1 MLALKGG
8 VISVDIKWDCDL
20 DWDFDSYCLPK
31 YNFVILDDTGWNFR
45 HGKYHEENRRTLI
58 KAYGLKFLL
67 NVSGNA
73 GKFDLTKTVI
83 ILVTGLGLMGL
94 ANILCDFVLLNCS
107 NEFRKQVMEKKYEA
121 INPLLDEDAIKDNL
135 RTLLQ
140 KGDTSN
146 DVMKSMM
153 AMSSIALLPAKKTP
167 SPSALGTAQSDGR
180 DEAWGSPRQVDVHRA

>member
-1 MLALKGG
+1 MNSISGNYSTLALKGG
-8 VISVDIKWDCDL
+8 VISVDIKWDCNL
-20 DWDFDSYCLPK
+20 DWDFAKFCLPK
-31 YNFVILDDTGWNFR
+31 YNFVILDNSGWNFR

-107 NEFRKQVMEKKYEA
+107 HEFRKQVMEKKYEA
-121 INPLLDEDAIKDNL
+121 INPSLDEKALTENL
-135 RTLLQ
+135 KTLLQ

-146 DVMKSMM
+146 DVIKSMM
-153 AMSSIALLPAKKTP
+153 AMSSIALLPSKKDSAPLAKEENCEEF
-167 SPSALGTAQSDGR
+167 L
-180 DEAWGSPRQVDVHRA
+180 

>member
-1 MLALKGG
+1 MKYLKSWHEFKGNYSTLALKGG
-8 VISVDIKWDCDL
+8 VISIDIKWDCNL
-20 DWDFDSYCLPK
+20 DWDFENFCLPK
-31 YNFVILDDTGWNFR
+31 YNFVILDNTGWNFR
-45 HGKYHEENRRTLI
+45 HGKYHEENRRTLV

-121 INPLLDEDAIKDNL
+121 INPPIDENALKDNL
-135 RTLLQ
+135 KTLLQ
-140 KGDTSN
+140 KGDTSQ
-146 DVMKSMM
+146 DVIKSMM
-153 AMSSIALLPAKKTP
+153 AMSSIAMLPSKKDSAPLAKEENCEEF
-167 SPSALGTAQSDGR
+167 L
-180 DEAWGSPRQVDVHRA
+180 

>member
-1 MLALKGG
+1 
-8 VISVDIKWDCDL
+8 
-20 DWDFDSYCLPK
+20 LPK
-31 YNFVILDDTGWNFR
+31 YNFVILDNTGWNFR
-45 HGKYHEENRRTLI
+45 HGKYHEENRRTLV

-121 INPLLDEDAIKDNL
+121 INPPIDENALKDNL
-135 RTLLQ
+135 KTLLQ
-140 KGDTSN
+140 KGDTSQ
-146 DVMKSMM
+146 DVIKSMM
-153 AMSSIALLPAKKTP
+153 AMSSIAMLPSKKDSAPLAKEENCEEF
-167 SPSALGTAQSDGR
+167 L
-180 DEAWGSPRQVDVHRA
+180 

>member
-1 MLALKGG
+1 MALKGG
-8 VISVDIKWDCDL
+8 VISIDINWECDL
-20 DWDFDSYCLPK
+20 DWDFTKYCLPR
-31 YNFVILDDTGWNFR
+31 YSFSILDDTGWNFR

-107 NEFRKQVMEKKYEA
+107 NDFRKQVIEKKYES
-121 INPLLDEDAIKDNL
+121 INPIEITENL
-135 RTLLQ
+135 QKLLQ
-140 KGDTSN
+140 KGDTHG
-146 DVMKSMM
+146 DVVKSMM
-153 AMSSIALLPAKKTP
+153 ALSSIALLPAKK
-167 SPSALGTAQSDGR
+167 
-180 DEAWGSPRQVDVHRA
+180 EAPLAAEENCEEFL

>member
-1 MLALKGG
+1 MNRNFKKGNYSMLALKGG

-167 SPSALGTAQSDGR
+167 SPSAPLAK
-180 DEAWGSPRQVDVHRA
+180 EENCEEFL